1 MTYTINCKNVSRQ
14 ETLGSR
20 THAAL
25 IVQIPIVQI
34 MVNVIV
40 LPDILII

>member
-1 MTYTINCKNVSRQ
+1 MTALKLQKCLKTVA
-14 ETLGSR
+14 LGLR

-25 IVQIPIVQI
+25 IVQIPIVRA

-40 LPDILII
+40 LP